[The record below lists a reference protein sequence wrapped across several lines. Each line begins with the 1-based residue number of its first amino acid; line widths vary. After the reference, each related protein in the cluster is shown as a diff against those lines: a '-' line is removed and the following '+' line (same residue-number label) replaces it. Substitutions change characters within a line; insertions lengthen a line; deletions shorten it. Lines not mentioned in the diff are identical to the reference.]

1 MIVNSGRRANKGRRT
16 KDEGRINRCLCRFV
30 LRPLSFVLLCT
41 LAGCSPA
48 AIAQGQGAGSGG
60 ALEVVLAGKPAKK
73 TLTLTTTQPA
83 GMEALEQTPIHS
95 KLAAYVAE
103 VLVDYGDKVKKDQP
117 LIQLSAPELDAQQ
130 AQKQAALEQA
140 RSE

>member
-1 MIVNSGRRANKGRRT
+1 MRVQGARVRGHGISEFRIQNS
-16 KDEGRINRCLCRFV
+16 EFCR
-30 LRPLSFVLLCT
+30 SFGILHFAFCI
-41 LAGCSPA
+41 LAVTGCNPA

-83 GMEALEQTPIHS
+83 RVEALEQTPIHS

-103 VLVDYGDKVKKDQP
+103 VLVDYGDKVMKDQP
-117 LIQLSAPELDAQQ
+117 LIQLSAPELDAQ
-130 AQKQAALEQA
+130 
-140 RSE
+140 